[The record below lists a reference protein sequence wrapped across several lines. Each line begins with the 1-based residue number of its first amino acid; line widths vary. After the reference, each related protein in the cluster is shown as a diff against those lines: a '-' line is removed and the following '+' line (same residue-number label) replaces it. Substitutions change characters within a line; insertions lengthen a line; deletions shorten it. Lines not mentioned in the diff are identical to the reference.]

1 MLQVFY
7 LDVAYVA
14 LDIHVCCKYMFQL
27 FQTYVASVLSRCCIC
42 CTSYKRMLQVYVLN
56 VSLVSIVCC
65 KCFIWMLHMLQC
77 PYTYVASV
85 CCNYFIYFGCM
96 LRQMFF
102 TLQVLY
108 QQARLGGAGRGG
120 PLGRNSPRVHK
131 NGRGARSW
139 ARSTKLH
146 ACSVAL
152 SLSLFQLDA
161 AGQ

>member
-7 LDVAYVA
+7 LDVIYVA

-27 FQTYVASVLSRCCIC
+27 FQTYVTSVLSRCCIC
-42 CTSYKRMLQVYVLN
+42 CTSYKRMLQVYVSN
-56 VSLVSIVCC
+56 VSPVSIVCC
-65 KCFIWMLHMLQC
+65 RCFIWMLHMLQC

-96 LRQMFF
+96 LWQMFF
-102 TLQVLY
+102 TLQVFY

-120 PLGRNSPRVHK
+120 ALGRSSPRVHK
-131 NGRGARSW
+131 NGRGARSCMH
-139 ARSTKLH
+139 ARL
-146 ACSVAL
+146 L